1 MNDNIYT
8 PKDQAQ
14 RTRAEKE
21 FQVAFH
27 GLGSMRDIQRISNE
41 NLDVLYDFYVKG
53 NENVRCS
60 CRQI

>member
-21 FQVAFH
+21 FQVTFH

-41 NLDVLYDFYVKG
+41 NLDVLYDFLCERKRECTV
-53 NENVRCS
+53 
-60 CRQI
+60 